1 MNVKKWLLRGAA
13 VGAGFVAGVNAEAYV
28 RDVLHN
34 ESDGIKEDS
43 IRDVWEGKTYV
54 WEFPVNT
61 ANDIADTVDYEANQG
76 WWLDHPTYQDDLKT
90 IRMKFTHAI
99 SDAHSKGHENVTVEL
114 SDRERLV
121 LYHVAPDAA
130 HAAANDPIREGFFEE
145 S

>member
-1 MNVKKWLLRGAA
+1 MDAKKWLIRGAT
-13 VGAGFVAGVNAEAYV
+13 VAGGFIAGAYAEGLAREQLPDQNEELTDDTV
-28 RDVLHN
+28 RD
-34 ESDGIKEDS
+34 I
-43 IRDVWEGKTYV
+43 WEGKTYT
-54 WEFPVNT
+54 WEFSVNT
-61 ANDIADTVDYEANQG
+61 ADDIADTVDYEAKQG

-130 HAAANDPIREGFFEE
+130 HAAVNDPIREGFLEE
-145 S
+145 

>member
-1 MNVKKWLLRGAA
+1 MNAKKWLIRGAA
-13 VGAGFVAGVNAEAYV
+13 VAGGFLAGAQAEAMARHYLPDPNEELTDETV
-28 RDVLHN
+28 RD
-34 ESDGIKEDS
+34 I
-43 IRDVWEGKTYV
+43 WEGKSYE
-54 WEFPVNT
+54 WSYPLNT
-61 ANDIADTVDYEANQG
+61 ADDIADTVDYEAKQG

-130 HAAANDPIREGFFEE
+130 HAAVNDPIREGFLEE
-145 S
+145 